1 MNPEQVLAEI
11 ESLAGAEIAH
21 AFHGGPA
28 SQSYLVRHRD
38 ARYVLRIDTPIARK
52 LGLDRASEA
61 GVLAAVAE
69 AGLGPEPVFVDAGN
83 GILVTRYLEGHAWTE
98 HELQEGDALRRL
110 AELLKQVHGL
120 PAIGRPIELP
130 YKLSAYA
137 RAIGSPKADEL
148 AIEALDILA
157 GLGDG
162 DARQCL
168 CHNDVTCANVIDGDR
183 LALIDWEYAALGD
196 PFFDLATVVQ
206 HHGLDDSQATK
217 LLRIYLGQAVDE
229 DIHRLRQWCEL
240 YGRLAALWEAAV
252 EQFSG
257 PG

>member
-1 MNPEQVLAEI
+1 MNAERVLAGI
-11 ESLAGAEIAH
+11 ESLTGAEIVR
-21 AFHGGPA
+21 AFDGGPA
-28 SQSYLVRHRD
+28 SQSYLVRHHD
-38 ARYVLRIDTPIARK
+38 TRYVLRIDTPIARM
-52 LGLDRASEA
+52 LNLDRVTEA
-61 GVLAAVAE
+61 GLLAAVAE
-69 AGLGPEPVFVDAGN
+69 AGLGPEPIFTDAGN
-83 GILVTRYLEGHAWTE
+83 GVLVTRYLEGRAWTE
-98 HELQEGDALRRL
+98 HDLHADDALERL

-137 RAIGSPKADEL
+137 RAIGSSKADEL

-157 GLGDG
+157 GLGDS

-257 PG
+257 PD